1 MTNTTASRLR
11 LLSSPE
17 PVPPGRGFDDAFEAF
32 GRRLAAEGR
41 SENTISAYLRDL
53 SYLSDTLLR
62 NHPGIVPDGVT
73 RPMIDEALTSP
84 LVVVR
89 PGPSRLQVCLVH
101 ASTLPRQAWKDNV
114 DWLRRSTHRDSLP

>member
-17 PVPPGRGFDDAFEAF
+17 PVPPGRAFDDAFEAF

-53 SYLSDTLLR
+53 SYLSEALLR
-62 NHPGIVPDGVT
+62 GHPGIVPEEVT
-73 RPMIDEALTSP
+73 SPMIDEALTSP
-84 LVVVR
+84 RRCCSAPL
-89 PGPSRLQVCLVH
+89 PLPS
-101 ASTLPRQAWKDNV
+101 
-114 DWLRRSTHRDSLP
+114 